1 MLGLTVGT
9 FVLSVIHSSLPN
21 HWLPIV
27 LIAKGE
33 GWGWGRVILF
43 TALLALSHTLSTVL
57 IGLVIGF
64 IGYTI
69 SQYHEILSKLVASLI
84 LAILGIFYISR
95 HLRFGN
101 PHHHG
106 FGVFSFFGLLVAMF
120 FSPCI
125 EIEAYYL
132 SAGVM
137 GWEAI
142 ITISLI
148 YVITTVILMET
159 YVILALKGFEV
170 AKMHILEHY
179 ENLIIGL
186 ALVILGALNFILR

>member
-1 MLGLTVGT
+1 MLGLAIGT

-27 LIAKGE
+27 LIAKSE
-33 GWGWGRVILF
+33 GWGRGRVVFF

-57 IGLVIGF
+57 IGLIIGF

-69 SQYHEILSKLVASLI
+69 SQYHEILSKLVASLV
-84 LAILGIFYISR
+84 LVILGIFYISR
-95 HLRFGN
+95 HFRFGN

-120 FSPCI
+120 FSPCV

-142 ITISLI
+142 IAISLI

-159 YVILALKGFEV
+159 YVMLALKGFEV
-170 AKMHILEHY
+170 ARMSLLEHY

-186 ALVILGALNFILR
+186 VLVILGALNFIMQ

>member
-9 FVLSVIHSSLPN
+9 FILSVIHSSLPN

-33 GWGWGRVILF
+33 GWGGGKVISL

-57 IGLVIGF
+57 IGLFIGF
-64 IGYTI
+64 LGYTI
-69 SQYHEILSKLVASLI
+69 SQYHEILSGLIASIILI
-84 LAILGIFYISR
+84 ILGIFYISR
-95 HLRFGN
+95 HFRFGN

-106 FGVFSFFGLLVAMF
+106 FGVFSFFGLLTAMF

-137 GWEAI
+137 GWGAI

-159 YVILALKGFEV
+159 YVIMALRGFEV
-170 AKMHILEHY
+170 AKMHLLEHY
-179 ENLIIGL
+179 ENLLIG
-186 ALVILGALNFILR
+186 AVLVILGILNFILR